1 MSDIL
6 RRTAIEPAAK
16 QNISNL
22 FSDKTIEN
30 QFVYF
35 SSGTKISWYLKAHIQ
50 YQSKPDKFT
59 KISVSKELN
68 TFMSSHNGSQK
79 ASAAGL
85 LIALGIIYGDI
96 GTSPLYTMQAIVG
109 SEQITLD
116 LVYGAVSCI
125 FWTLTLQTT
134 LKYVILILNADNNGE
149 GGILAL
155 YTLIKKNAKWL
166 IFPAIIGASTLLADG
181 IITPPMSV
189 SSAIEG
195 LKIIYPDIETLPIV
209 LGIITVLFIIQIFG
223 TTLVGR
229 AFGPVMTIWFLML
242 FILGAAQVIDH
253 PEILKALNPYYAYQL
268 LTTHPQGFWL
278 LGAVFLCTT
287 GAEALYSDLGH
298 CGKGNIRVSWIFVKS
313 CLVINY
319 FGQGAWLAMHA
330 GEFLSGRKPFYEIMP
345 GWWLLAGISIATM
358 AAVIASQ
365 ALITGSF
372 TLVSEAIRLNLWP
385 KVRLIYP
392 SNQKGQL
399 YVPSVNWLLWAGCV
413 SIVLYFQESSRM
425 EAAYGLAITLTMI
438 MTTLLFSY
446 YLYAAKTSRV
456 IIALFIVVYLA
467 IELSFLAANLL
478 KFAHGGWVSLLL
490 AFLIAAV
497 MALWLK
503 ANEIKHRLTEFV
515 DLKQHIASLKELSND
530 ISIPKYATHLIF
542 MSNAETEN
550 EIESKII
557 YSIFQKR
564 PKRADIFW
572 FVHVETTNE
581 PYTMDYYVNVLAE
594 DDVIKITFRLG
605 FRIEQR
611 INLFLRKVVED
622 MVQNNEV
629 DVTSRYES
637 LNRQNVKGDFR
648 FVVLER
654 FLSVE
659 NDLPWFE
666 EFVMKFYFTIKGITN
681 SEAKWFGL
689 DNSSVKIEKVP
700 LVIRPSKKI
709 RMNRVY
715 QD

>member
-1 MSDIL
+1 MSM
-6 RRTAIEPAAK
+6 
-16 QNISNL
+16 
-22 FSDKTIEN
+22 DK
-30 QFVYF
+30 
-35 SSGTKISWYLKAHIQ
+35 H
-50 YQSKPDKFT
+50 SK
-59 KISVSKELN
+59 
-68 TFMSSHNGSQK
+68 K

-85 LIALGIIYGDI
+85 LVALGIIYGDI
-96 GTSPLYTMQAIVG
+96 GTSPLYTMQAIIG
-109 SEQITLD
+109 NERITPD

-125 FWTLTLQTT
+125 FWTLSLQTS
-134 LKYVILILNADNNGE
+134 LKYVILILRADNNGE

-155 YTLIKKNAKWL
+155 YTLIRKNARWL
-166 IFPAIIGASTLLADG
+166 IVPAIIGASTLLADG

-195 LKIIYPDIETLPIV
+195 LRIIYPEIDTMPIV
-209 LGIITVLFIIQIFG
+209 IGIITLLFIIQIFG
-223 TTLVGR
+223 TMLVGR
-229 AFGPVMTIWFLML
+229 AFGPVMTVWFLML
-242 FILGAAQVIDH
+242 LVLGLAQIVDH
-253 PEILKALNPYYAYQL
+253 PEILKALNPYYGFKL
-268 LTTHPQGFWL
+268 LVTQPQGFWL

-298 CGKGNIRVSWIFVKS
+298 CGIGNIRTSWIFVKS

-319 FGQGAWLAMHA
+319 FGQGAWLAVHA
-330 GEFLSGRKPFYEIMP
+330 GELLDGRKPFYEIMP

-365 ALITGSF
+365 ALISGSF
-372 TLVSEAIRLNLWP
+372 TLISEAIRLNLWP

-399 YVPSVNWLLWAGCV
+399 YVPSLNWLLWAGCIG
-413 SIVLYFQESSRM
+413 IVLYFQESTRM

-438 MTTLLFSY
+438 MTTILFSY
-446 YLYAAKTSRV
+446 YLFVSKV
-456 IIALFIVVYLA
+456 NKIVVFLFFLVYLA
-467 IELSFLAANLL
+467 IEMSFLAANLL
-478 KFAHGGWVSLLL
+478 KFSHGGWVTLLL
-490 AFLIAAV
+490 ALAIAAV
-497 MALWLK
+497 MGLWLK
-503 ANEIKHRLTEFV
+503 ANSIKLRLTEFV
-515 DLKQHIASLKELSND
+515 DLKRHISSLKELSND

-542 MSNAETEN
+542 MSNAVKED

-581 PYTMDYYVNVLAE
+581 PYTMDYHVNVLAP
-594 DDVIKITFRLG
+594 DDVIKVTFRLG

-622 MVQNNEV
+622 MVINNEV

-637 LNRQNVKGDFR
+637 LNRQSIMGDFR

-666 EFVMKFYFTIKGITN
+666 EFVMKFYFGIKSVTN

-700 LVIRPSKKI
+700 LVIRHGKNI
-709 RMNRVY
+709 RMHRVY
-715 QD
+715 DN